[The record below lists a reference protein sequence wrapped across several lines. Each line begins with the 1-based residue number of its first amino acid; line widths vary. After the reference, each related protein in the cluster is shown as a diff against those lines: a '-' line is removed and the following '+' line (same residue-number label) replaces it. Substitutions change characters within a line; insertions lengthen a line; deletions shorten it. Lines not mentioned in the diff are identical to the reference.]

1 MLFLIHTIHSIACL
15 QRIIV
20 YSNQTGLAGKSTI
33 YRWFSH
39 WNLHFWGFP
48 SQPRLM
54 TPEAILLWY
63 PQAWPLDPIPFVLR
77 CEKIIKILLF
87 SLKNNVW
94 LPEGMR
100 TMPAFQSIVITQ
112 LHDQLLGYLNIYQW
126 SRAYSSCNITWA
138 SQPANFWPHNTGF
151 LVSSNSTCFVGV
163 SQESHIKPHIFGG
176 ETLKR
181 IAFSGTM

>member
-87 SLKNNVW
+87 SLKKQCLITGGYAHYASFSKYCNY
-94 LPEGMR
+94 
-100 TMPAFQSIVITQ
+100 PAP
-112 LHDQLLGYLNIYQW
+112 W
-126 SRAYSSCNITWA
+126 S
-138 SQPANFWPHNTGF
+138 
-151 LVSSNSTCFVGV
+151 VVGV
-163 SQESHIKPHIFGG
+163 PQYLPVVKGIFQLQYHLGKPTGKFL
-176 ETLKR
+176 T
-181 IAFSGTM
+181 T